1 MIDDKTKMLRRIN
14 AYDFALLDL
23 QTYLDSHPADRR
35 AMQLRQ
41 MYKKQR
47 QELIGEYEMRFGP
60 YVVTRDDV
68 PDGDR
73 WTWTHDPWPWDIQM
87 EG

>member
-1 MIDDKTKMLRRIN
+1 MSDKAKMRGRIN
-14 AYDFALLDL
+14 SYDFALLDL
-23 QTYLDSHPADRR
+23 QTYLDSHPADKR

-41 MYKKQR
+41 MYRAKR
-47 QELIGEYEMRFGP
+47 QELIGEYEKRFGP

-73 WTWTHDPWPWDIQM
+73 WTWIDNPWPWDYDM
-87 EG
+87 ED